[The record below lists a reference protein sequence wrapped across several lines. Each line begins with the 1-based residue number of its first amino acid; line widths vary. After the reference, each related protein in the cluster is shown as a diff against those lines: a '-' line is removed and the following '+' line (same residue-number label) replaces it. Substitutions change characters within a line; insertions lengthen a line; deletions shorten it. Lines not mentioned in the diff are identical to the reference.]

1 MRNITKRYPG
11 GVVANNAISLTVL
24 PGTAHAVVGENGAGK
39 STLMGVLYGSVR
51 PDAGS
56 IEIDGAPV
64 TLRRPADAIRHG
76 IGLVT
81 QHTTMIP
88 ALTALDNVL
97 LGFEPVRFGTLDRRT
112 GRRRVE
118 ELSAQAGIEV
128 DWLAS
133 ADTLSVAALQKA
145 EIVKAL
151 YRGARVLILD
161 EPTATLAPAEADRL
175 FAVVQ
180 GIVASGASVLFIT
193 HKLREVLEHSGHV
206 TILRGGAKTGDRVTS
221 ETNADEL
228 VSLMLG
234 ADRSAVRLEQPQRD
248 RSEPSDVALQVRALT
263 VRGRGGRPAVHSAD
277 LTVRTGEVL
286 GVAGVDGSG
295 QRELAEAIVG
305 LRPTVSG
312 SVLLCGED
320 VTGSSVAFRAAT
332 GIAYVPEDRHREG
345 LILDFDLAENLL
357 LGRHRDASAGGGR
370 FLQRRRVLSDAERL
384 LTESGV
390 ASAGPLSPA
399 SSLSGGNQQKVV
411 VARALAR
418 NPRALVAMQ
427 PTRGLDVGA
436 SAAVYD
442 AIRAHTAA
450 GMGVLLFSLDLD
462 ELREVS
468 DRIAVMYNGRIAG
481 VLDRDEAGVE
491 RLGKLMTE
499 GRP

>member
-11 GVVANNAISLTVL
+11 GVVANIEISLTVL

-39 STLMGVLYGSVR
+39 STLMGVLYGSVL

-56 IEIDGAPV
+56 IEIGGAPV
-64 TLRRPADAIRHG
+64 LLRRPADAIRHG

-97 LGFEPVRFGTLDRRT
+97 LGFEPIRLGTLDRQA

-128 DWLAS
+128 DWSAS
-133 ADTLSVAALQKA
+133 AVSLSVAALQKA

-193 HKLREVLEHSGHV
+193 HKLREVLEHSDHV
-206 TILRGGAKTGDRVTS
+206 TILRGGATTGDRVTS
-221 ETNADEL
+221 ETSADEL

-234 ADRSAVRLEQPQRD
+234 PDRSAIRPAEGPREGPRQA
-248 RSEPSDVALQVRALT
+248 EVALQVNGLT
-263 VRGRGGRPAVHSAD
+263 VRGRGGRPAVHYAD
-277 LTVRTGEVL
+277 LSVRAGEVL

-295 QRELAEAIVG
+295 QRELAEAIIG
-305 LRPTVSG
+305 LRPAISG
-312 SVLLCGED
+312 SVTLCGDD
-320 VTGSSVAFRAAT
+320 VTGRSVAFRAAA
-332 GIAYVPEDRHREG
+332 GLAYVPEDRHREG
-345 LILDFDLAENLL
+345 LILDFDLSENLL

-370 FLQRRRVLSDAERL
+370 FLQRRRVLADAERL
-384 LTESGV
+384 LTEAGV
-390 ASAGPLSPA
+390 ASAGPAALA

-418 NPRALVAMQ
+418 QPRALVAMQ

-442 AIRAHTAA
+442 AIRARTAA

-481 VLDRDEAGVE
+481 VMDRDEAGVD

-499 GRP
+499 GRT

>member
-1 MRNITKRYPG
+1 MQSITKRYPG
-11 GVVANNAISLTVL
+11 GVVANDAVSLTVL

-39 STLMGVLYGSVR
+39 STLMGVLYGSIR
-51 PDAGS
+51 PDSGS
-56 IEIDGAPV
+56 IEVSGSPV

-97 LGFEPVRFGTLDRRT
+97 LGFEPSRLGVLDRRM
-112 GRRRVE
+112 GRNRVE

-128 DWLAS
+128 DWGAS
-133 ADTLSVAALQKA
+133 ADALSVAALQKA

-175 FAVVQ
+175 FAVVH
-180 GIVASGASVLFIT
+180 GVVASGASVLFIT
-193 HKLREVLEHSGHV
+193 HKLREVLDHSDHV
-206 TILRGGAKTGDRVTS
+206 TVLRGGAKAGDRVTA
-221 ETNADEL
+221 ETCADEL

-234 ADRSAVRLEQPQRD
+234 SDRSVAHSVEATPEASR
-248 RSEPSDVALQVRALT
+248 RSELALQVSSLT

-277 LTVRTGEVL
+277 LSVRAGEVL

-295 QRELAEAIVG
+295 QRELAEAVVG
-305 LRPTVSG
+305 LRSAVSG
-312 SVLLCGED
+312 SVTLCGED
-320 VTGSSVAFRAAT
+320 VTARSVASRAAA
-332 GIAYVPEDRHREG
+332 GLAYVPEDRHREG
-345 LILDFDLAENLL
+345 LILDFDLSENLL

-370 FLQRRRVLSDAERL
+370 FLQRRRVLADAARL
-384 LTESGV
+384 LTEGGV
-390 ASAGPLSPA
+390 VSAGATAPA

-418 NPRALVAMQ
+418 RPRALVAMQ

-442 AIRAHTAA
+442 AIRARTAA

-481 VLDRDEAGVE
+481 VLDRDDAAMDQ
-491 RLGKLMTE
+491 LGKLMTE